1 MNVNSQETDQISP
14 AVEAIVGKARDRV
27 IEAIA
32 QNMDLY
38 GMTLS
43 VGHLYGTLFFKDKP
57 MSLDEM
63 VEALGMSKTS
73 MSTGVRSLMDLNMVN
88 KVWMKGT
95 RKDHY
100 EVELDWY
107 QNFIDYFSLRW
118 RKAIDENT
126 LAFRKSKQDL
136 LRVLQ
141 HEGLSEN
148 TKTTIQKDIEKID
161 NALDYYD
168 WLLRLIDMMESH
180 EIFKFVPKSQREEAD

>member
-1 MNVNSQETDQISP
+1 MNANSQETDQTSP
-14 AVEAIVGKARDRV
+14 EVIAMTNRARDRV
-27 IEAIA
+27 IEAVA

-38 GMTLS
+38 GLTLS
-43 VGHLYGTLFFKDKP
+43 VGHLYGTLLFQNKP

-73 MSTGVRSLMDLNMVN
+73 MSTGVRALMDLNMVN

-100 EVELDWY
+100 EVELDWH
-107 QNFIDYFSLRW
+107 QNFIDYFSLKW
-118 RKAIDENT
+118 RKAIDDNT

-136 LRVLQ
+136 NRLLQ
-141 HEGLSEN
+141 CESLSDEAKN
-148 TKTTIQKDIEKID
+148 NILKDIEKID

-168 WLLRLIDMMESH
+168 WLQRLIDTMESH
-180 EIFKFVPKSQREEAD
+180 DIFKFVPKTKREETE